1 MSRLSLQLPESLHRR
16 LSAQARREGISL
28 EQYLLYLLALR
39 SAPAYSVV
47 PIDAETVEAERAR
60 FAELLEEL
68 GPATHEE
75 VRAALADR
83 DPAEPEAGLTPEL
96 MDRLQRR
103 IDAQWKGSGA

>member
-16 LSAQARREGISL
+16 LSTQAQLEGISL

-39 SAPAYSVV
+39 SAPAYTVV
-47 PIDAETVEAERAR
+47 ARDPETVEAERAQ
-60 FAELLEEL
+60 FAKLLEEL

-75 VRAALADR
+75 VQAALADR
-83 DPAEPEAGLTPEL
+83 EPAEPEAGLTPEL

-103 IDAQWKGSGA
+103 IESRSKRSA